1 MTEQIQLDERNA
13 VVEYL
18 SREVNRCRNELNNCR
33 YEQDKTKAGLEAS
46 VNVLERCVYE
56 AES

>member
-33 YEQDKTKAGLEAS
+33 YEQDKTKAGL